1 MTNTFEKYMV
11 KGGIINSKN
20 CRKGNDYIIIKTK
33 KEIITAM
40 IARITTRIAAGKAA
54 RAATGAATGATTMG
68 IIIGLAISTIMDNK
82 RNIMK
87 KKNTNRQQ

>member
-33 KEIITAM
+33 REIITAM

-54 RAATGAATGATTMG
+54 RAATGAATGATT

>member
-82 RNIMK
+82 
-87 KKNTNRQQ
+87 KNTNRQQ

>member
-1 MTNTFEKYMV
+1 MV
-11 KGGIINSKN
+11 KGEIINSKN
-20 CRKGNDYIIIKTK
+20 YRKGNDYIIIKTK
-33 KEIITAM
+33 KEIIIVM

>member
-40 IARITTRIAAGKAA
+40 IARITTRIAAGKQQE
-54 RAATGAATGATTMG
+54 
-68 IIIGLAISTIMDNK
+68 
-82 RNIMK
+82 
-87 KKNTNRQQ
+87 RQQEQQRERRQWES